1 MPLSPELYSPDA
13 RTRLLVVAPHPDDE
27 TIATGELIQLV
38 RAAGGDVRVLLL
50 TDGDNNPWPQR
61 WMERRLRIGVAERAR
76 WGQRRRGEV
85 TEALG
90 RLGLPST
97 ALHAL
102 GWPDMGIT
110 AGLRERGAELM
121 RQLRAELEAYA
132 PTLIALPALAD
143 RHPDHGSAHV
153 LTRLA
158 LAACEGGQPQLFA
171 YLVHGRDDSCEPA
184 LALPATAT
192 MHATKLVALG
202 AHHSQMA
209 LSAGRMRRL
218 TDRPE
223 RYCRVADHPVAPG
236 RALPWRPGLWR
247 SHLRLTFADGA
258 GIRSWPWTRAPVQR
272 DADGHFMLAVP
283 VQAPG
288 FVRLDMDMPSPWIFD
303 RWGWCEL

>member
-61 WMERRLRIGVAERAR
+61 WMERRLSIGAAERQR

-90 RLGLPST
+90 RLGVPST
-97 ALHAL
+97 ALRAL

-110 AGLRERGAELM
+110 AGLRDHGAQM
-121 RQLRAELEAYA
+121 VAQLLAELEAGK
-132 PTLIALPALAD
+132 PTVIAMPSLAD

-153 LTRLA
+153 LMRLA
-158 LAACEGGQPQLFA
+158 LAAWQGGRPQLLG
-171 YLVHGRDDSCEPA
+171 YLVHGKNEPTEPE
-184 LALPATAT
+184 LALPASAT
-192 MHATKLVALG
+192 MHAAKLAALE
-202 AHHSQMA
+202 AHQSQMA

-223 RYCRVADHPVAPG
+223 RYGPVAVAADAPG
-236 RALPWRPGLWR
+236 PTLPWRPSLWR
-247 SHLRLTFADGA
+247 SQLRLTLADPA
-258 GIRSWPWTRAPVQR
+258 GIRSWPWSKAPVQR
-272 DADGHFMLAVP
+272 DGQGGFRLAEP
-283 VQAPG
+283 VRAPC
-288 FVRLDMDMPSPWIFD
+288 FVRLDMDVPSPWIFD
-303 RWGWCEL
+303 RWGWREL

>member
-13 RTRLLVVAPHPDDE
+13 RTRLMVVAPHPDDE

-61 WMERRLRIGVAERAR
+61 WMERRLRIGTADRKR

-90 RLGLPST
+90 RLGVART
-97 ALHAL
+97 ALRAL

-110 AGLRERGAELM
+110 AGLRADGMAM
-121 RQLRAELEAYA
+121 VAQLRAELEAYG

-153 LTRLA
+153 LMRLA
-158 LAACEGGQPQLFA
+158 LAAWPGGQPRVLG
-171 YLVHGRDDSCEPA
+171 YLVHGKDDPAEPA

-192 MHATKLVALG
+192 MHAAKLAALEV
-202 AHHSQMA
+202 HHSQMA

-223 RYCRVADHPVAPG
+223 RYSRVAVHPDGVNLT
-236 RALPWRPGLWR
+236 LPWHPSLWR
-247 SHLRLTFADGA
+247 SQLRLTLADA
-258 GIRSWPWTRAPVQR
+258 SGIRSWPWSSAPVQR
-272 DADGHFMLAVP
+272 DGQGNFQLAEP
-283 VQAPG
+283 VKAPA
-288 FVRLDMDMPSPWIFD
+288 FVRLDMDVPSPWIFD
-303 RWGWCEL
+303 RWGWREL